1 MQSYE
6 IEHYLAELGVVLRSQ
21 GIKKPV
27 RMHLIG
33 GAYMMLL
40 AHASRTT
47 DDVDV
52 CLVEEG
58 EGFHKARL
66 AMRDGVQA
74 IANKHRLPPHWFNYL
89 TQHSSLHGTGSPTHL
104 SWRRPLD
111 RPWELYQRLV
121 W

>member
-74 IANKHRLPPHWFNYL
+74 IANKYRLPPHWFHYL
-89 TQHSSLHGTGSPTHL
+89 TQMLMYDDL
-104 SWRRPLD
+104 DPL
-111 RPWELYQRLV
+111 
-121 W
+121 